1 MDGQE
6 KLAIINCANSI
17 VIIEDFAITAHALV
31 NRMNSV
37 ENFAS
42 SSYVLTNA
50 TITEDVLKKALV
62 IVIKDGKVHFV
73 RDRYVLWMKM
83 VLYVVDMENVILTQK
98 NVNAM
103 IIGLEIYVINCLVRQ
118 IALVMEF
125 VIEEFAI
132 VKMDILGLFVTKECV
147 QRTVTITEY
156 V

>member
-1 MDGQE
+1 LDGQE

-98 NVNAM
+98 KCKCNDNWT
-103 IIGLEIYVINCLVRQ
+103 G
-118 IALVMEF
+118 
-125 VIEEFAI
+125 
-132 VKMDILGLFVTKECV
+132 DICDKLPCPSDCSGNGVCNRGICYCKDGYFG
-147 QRTVTITEY
+147 TICN
-156 V
+156 

>member
-1 MDGQE
+1 
-6 KLAIINCANSI
+6 
-17 VIIEDFAITAHALV
+17 
-31 NRMNSV
+31 
-37 ENFAS
+37 
-42 SSYVLTNA
+42 
-50 TITEDVLKKALV
+50 
-62 IVIKDGKVHFV
+62 
-73 RDRYVLWMKM
+73 
-83 VLYVVDMENVILTQK
+83 
-98 NVNAM
+98 M

>member
-1 MDGQE
+1 LDGQE

>member
-103 IIGLEIYVINCLVRQ
+103 IIGLDIYVINCLVRQ
-118 IALVMEF
+118 IVLVMEF
-125 VIEEFAI
+125 VIEEFAF